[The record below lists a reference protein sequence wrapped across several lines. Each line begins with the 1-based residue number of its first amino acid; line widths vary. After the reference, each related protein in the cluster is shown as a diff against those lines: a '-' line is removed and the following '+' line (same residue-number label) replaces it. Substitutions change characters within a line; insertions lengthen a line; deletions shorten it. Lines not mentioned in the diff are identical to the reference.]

1 MSTPIETAL
10 LDAINASS
18 APPETLHQDVGKRL
32 GRRSTNVKRSFAT
45 YISAGYLDPKTLK
58 PTDAL
63 REQLRTIAGVSGNVG
78 TTDISKPAPGDT
90 GLVPWNA
97 LLPTGLNYRK
107 TFDAERLDSLAA
119 SILSKGVLTAL
130 TVRPNPDRVG
140 DYQIA
145 AGERRYRA
153 IGLLIDRG
161 DLPVDTPVP
170 VVCRDMT
177 DAEALSIAL
186 AENMEQET
194 VDPFEEAEGFLRLQ
208 QRYIE
213 AGRDPGEAS
222 GDIAAEL
229 GCSQRIV
236 QRRLRTIREL
246 APAAREAW
254 AEGKIAS
261 FAMAEEL
268 SRWPEE
274 RQADA
279 LEEIMHAGWSDITN
293 AEELR
298 AWLNEDAPPVGEQV
312 FDEELY
318 CAEGG
323 TFIDPDTEGE
333 PRRFARKALA
343 ERLTHEWIV
352 AKAAELAEAHGYD
365 NGPVIA
371 SYRSEYSWPEPPED
385 DQIPQAKKRAFFKLD
400 PLTLKVEVIHPVVS
414 GDDLQASLDARA
426 ADPKKTSEA
435 RPATASAPPLSQRN
449 WNAGAKARTAAL
461 QQIVADSPLLG
472 LALAIITL
480 LPGPESWS
488 NSGSTLV
495 GAYAS
500 ERGIERRPI
509 PEHLIADID
518 GIEAGRVTDAAA
530 AISSL
535 LECSDEARARL
546 LAAVMAG
553 LVSENTVCAK
563 PGAWAESRAIA
574 DWAEGWDDR
583 GHDALADM
591 MELADAEWC
600 ELYTTPQ
607 LNAIADAL
615 QADERAG
622 PDDPRPKKKAELALW
637 LSRHRGSD
645 WIPPEARFLSPDDAQ
660 AAVDAILRGEAA

>member
-10 LDAINASS
+10 LDAINASD

-63 REQLRTIAGVSGNVG
+63 REQLRTIAGTSEAAG
-78 TTDISKPAPGDT
+78 TTDISKPAAGET

-107 TFDAERLDSLAA
+107 TFDAERLESLAA

-130 TVRPNPDRVG
+130 TVRPNPDREG

-161 DLPVDTPVP
+161 DLPIDTPVP

-246 APAAREAW
+246 VPAARDAW
-254 AEGKIAS
+254 AEGQIAS

-279 LEEIMHAGWSDITN
+279 LEEITHAGWSDITN

-333 PRRFARKALA
+333 PRRFARKSLA
-343 ERLTHEWIV
+343 ERLTHDWIV

-365 NGPVIA
+365 DGPVIA
-371 SYRSEYSWPEPPED
+371 SYRSEYSWPTPPED
-385 DQIPQAKKRAFFKLD
+385 DKIPQAKKRAFFKLD

-426 ADPKKTSEA
+426 ADTKQPSEA
-435 RPATASAPPLSQRN
+435 SAATSSAPPLSQRN
-449 WNAGAKARTAAL
+449 WTAGSIARTGAL
-461 QQIVADSPLLG
+461 QDIVADAPHLS
-472 LALAIITL
+472 LALAIIAL
-480 LPGPESWS
+480 LPGKESWS
-488 NSGSTLV
+488 RSGSKLLHIE
-495 GAYAS
+495 GNHRWSRCPLRPGLLDAY
-500 ERGIERRPI
+500 EGIEN
-509 PEHLIADID
+509 
-518 GIEAGRVTDAAA
+518 GRVLDAGAA
-530 AISSL
+530 LESL
-535 LECSDEARARL
+535 CEASQSDLLTIFAAVTASLTGEWSGMAGPGANDEALFIAR
-546 LAAVMAG
+546 
-553 LVSENTVCAK
+553 
-563 PGAWAESRAIA
+563 I
-574 DWAEGWDDR
+574 AEGWDDR
-583 GHDALADM
+583 GHESFNALD
-591 MELADAEWC
+591 ELADAEWC

-607 LNAIADAL
+607 LNSIADAV

-637 LSRHRGSD
+637 LSRHRGPD

-660 AAVDAILRGEAA
+660 AAVDAMLRGEAV

>member
-10 LDAINASS
+10 LDAIKASS

-63 REQLRTIAGVSGNVG
+63 REQLRTIAGTSGDAG
-78 TTDISKPAPGDT
+78 TTDISKPAPGET

-107 TFDAERLDSLAA
+107 TFDAERLESLAA

-130 TVRPNPDRVG
+130 TVRPNPDREG

-246 APAAREAW
+246 VPAAREAW

-274 RQADA
+274 RQTDA
-279 LEEIMHAGWSDITN
+279 LGRITHHFQPLTD
-293 AEELR
+293 ASALR
-298 AWLNEDAPPVGEQV
+298 DWLNRSAPPVGKQA
-312 FDEELY
+312 FDEDAY
-318 CAEGG
+318 AAAGG
-323 TFIDPDTEGE
+323 TFVEPEEEGE
-333 PRRFARKALA
+333 PRRFGELSLA

-352 AKAAELAEAHGYD
+352 EQASALAEDHGYD
-365 NGPVIA
+365 PAPVIGSYYYEGSWPKPLKKDKVPADKLRAHFVIDQHTLEVSIVHPVIA
-371 SYRSEYSWPEPPED
+371 
-385 DQIPQAKKRAFFKLD
+385 A
-400 PLTLKVEVIHPVVS
+400 
-414 GDDLQASLDARA
+414 DDLRKLRSAAEANKASQEDAG
-426 ADPKKTSEA
+426 DT
-435 RPATASAPPLSQRN
+435 SAPPLSQRN

-480 LPGPESWS
+480 LPGPETWS
-488 NSGSTLV
+488 NSGSSLV
-495 GAYAS
+495 GAHAS

-553 LVSENTVCAK
+553 LVSENTVYAK

-574 DWAEGWDDR
+574 EWAEGWDDR

-607 LNAIADAL
+607 LNAIADAV

-660 AAVDAILRGEAA
+660 AAVDATLRGEAV

>member
-10 LDAINASS
+10 LDAINASD

-63 REQLRTIAGVSGNVG
+63 REQLRTIAGTSGDAG
-78 TTDISKPAPGDT
+78 TTDISKPAPGET

-107 TFDAERLDSLAA
+107 TFDAERLESLAA

-130 TVRPNPDRVG
+130 TVRPNPDREG

-177 DAEALSIAL
+177 DAEALSVAL

-246 APAAREAW
+246 VPAAREAW
-254 AEGKIAS
+254 AEGQIAS

-268 SRWPEE
+268 SRWPED

-279 LEEIMHAGWSDITN
+279 LGRIEHPYQPLRDAAG
-293 AEELR
+293 LR
-298 AWLNEDAPPVGEQV
+298 EWLNRAAPPVGEQV
-312 FDEELY
+312 FDEDDY
-318 CAEGG
+318 AARGG
-323 TFIDPDTEGE
+323 TFVEPEDEHE
-333 PRRFARKALA
+333 PRRFANRALA
-343 ERLTHEWIV
+343 EQLTHDWIV
-352 AKAAELAEAHGYD
+352 AKAEALASQHGY
-365 NGPVIA
+365 NPGPVI
-371 SYRSEYSWPEPPED
+371 SDYYNDHMWPKPLKIDKVPA
-385 DQIPQAKKRAFFKLD
+385 DQVHAHFVIDEKTFAV
-400 PLTLKVEVIHPVVS
+400 KVVHPVTARE
-414 GDDLQASLDARA
+414 DRDA
-426 ADPKKTSEA
+426 A
-435 RPATASAPPLSQRN
+435 R
-449 WNAGAKARTAAL
+449 K
-461 QQIVADSPLLG
+461 
-472 LALAIITL
+472 
-480 LPGPESWS
+480 
-488 NSGSTLV
+488 
-495 GAYAS
+495 
-500 ERGIERRPI
+500 
-509 PEHLIADID
+509 
-518 GIEAGRVTDAAA
+518 AAA
-530 AISSL
+530 APSGENDEAAPEPVKPYARRCWLQGAEWRTKAVRREIEASPSAAMALTILAL
-535 LECSDEARARL
+535 LEGNNDGASWNESAPLFINRAQPAGDAAQIGFESGFAMLLSIRPCDGIAFDGPTDHWPVKDREAAMAALMTRDDLPQLFAAMIADLTIDCRYTAQAGSAPALRAI
-546 LAAVMAG
+546 MAG
-553 LVSENTVCAK
+553 KAQNFALS
-563 PGAWAESRAIA
+563 A
-574 DWAEGWDDR
+574 D
-583 GHDALADM
+583 
-591 MELADAEWC
+591 
-600 ELYTTPQ
+600 
-607 LNAIADAL
+607 
-615 QADERAG
+615 
-622 PDDPRPKKKAELALW
+622 
-637 LSRHRGSD
+637 SD
-645 WIPPEARFLSPDDAQ
+645 WLDAYTKDQIIAHAEAAGIGSNIGGDHLPKGELVDRFHSSAPATWYPPEVAFTDRATMNAEVDLMLRRE
-660 AAVDAILRGEAA
+660 AV